1 MELLDKL
8 RPKTLRQVVGNKI
21 QISHF
26 LEVLKD
32 ENFPRRI
39 VLLIGPDGCGKS
51 LITKLAVKEC
61 GFSALDV
68 HKEHQSSKELSLT
81 IKTFIGNKT
90 IASFFDKSKKI
101 IVLDNIDVLLTTDR
115 NVISVIEDVY
125 DLLEK
130 HKMFMIITCKSNEEK
145 KIMDLKNKV
154 EPIKINYPSIKDCF
168 AHLSHMKDEH
178 DIDIDDDRLLTL
190 VNKYKGSIRDVIM
203 NMYLNDDEF
212 ESIAAFKDMTQFEVV
227 KKLCRKHHSLDDIMN
242 FIKDDVGMVPYL
254 LYENVIDE
262 MYTNFDFRGNKNGML
277 KAYGEINDYFIHS
290 SQVEEHMYENT
301 EWQFYE
307 LVQILKLYG
316 INATL
321 QALKRKSCPKD
332 VKYRFSQMISKISH
346 KNIMNKKVKSV
357 LHNNAEIS
365 LVDAVYFADK
375 ISKGKVQISSS
386 KKSKKYDMDESNFI
400 TTYQK
405 YFE

>member
-8 RPKTLRQVVGNKI
+8 RPKTLKKVVGNKI

-61 GFSALDV
+61 GFSPLDV
-68 HKEHQSSKELSLT
+68 QKEHQSSKELSQT
-81 IKTFIGNKT
+81 IKTFISNKT
-90 IASFFDKSKKI
+90 IASFFDKNKKI

-115 NVISVIEDVY
+115 NVMSIIEDVY

-145 KIMDLKNKV
+145 KIMDMKNKV

-178 DIDIDDDRLLTL
+178 EIDVDDDRLLTL

-203 NMYLNDDEF
+203 NLYLDDDEF

-227 KKLCRKHHSLDDIMN
+227 KKLCRKHHTLDDILN

-254 LYENVIDE
+254 LYENVVDE
-262 MYTNFDFRGNKNGML
+262 MYNNFDFRGSKNGLL
-277 KAYGEINDYFIHS
+277 KAYESINDCYIHS
-290 SQVEEHMYENT
+290 SQVEGHMYENT

-316 INATL
+316 VNATL
-321 QALKRKSCPKD
+321 QALKRKACPKD

-375 ISKGKVQISSS
+375 ISKGKVATSSS